1 MTARRQNSIMR
12 TARKAGVG
20 AAGVVTIA
28 LGVVLI
34 PLPGPGFLVIFGGLS
49 VLGSEFPIARRLSDR
64 TTHSVRNMLRRKRP
78 R

>member
-1 MTARRQNSIMR
+1 MTGHRQNSIKR

-49 VLGSEFPIARRLSDR
+49 VLGSEFSVARRLSVR
-64 TTHSVRNMLRRKRP
+64 TKHSVRNLLQRKRP
-78 R
+78 H

>member
-1 MTARRQNSIMR
+1 MTGRRQNSIMR

-20 AAGVVTIA
+20 AAGVATIA